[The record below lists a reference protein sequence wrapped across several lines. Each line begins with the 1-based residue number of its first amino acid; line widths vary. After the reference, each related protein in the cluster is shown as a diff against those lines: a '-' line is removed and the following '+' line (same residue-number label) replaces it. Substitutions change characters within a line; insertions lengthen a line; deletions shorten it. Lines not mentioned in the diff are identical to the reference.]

1 VGTDEF
7 LEFLARPEELDPV
20 WSWDDAAWA
29 RVALLEAWEN
39 EHGGEAE
46 PAVPSFDHPNQ
57 RLNVLVVGGDER
69 QRGLEAAV
77 QAKLDEAGLPIRVS
91 HLPTGWSGNWSHTLE
106 RALAEAERH
115 QALVLIRFMRTQFGR
130 SLRKGIRCPWVTC
143 PGVGVGQVVRR
154 VRKVATLA
162 GVGS

>member
-1 VGTDEF
+1 V
-7 LEFLARPEELDPV
+7 AREKEV
-20 WSWDDAAWA
+20 RGAK
-29 RVALLEAWEN
+29 
-39 EHGGEAE
+39 

-57 RLNVLVVGGDER
+57 KLNVLVVGGDER

-115 QALVLIRFMRTQFGR
+115 DALVLIKYMRTEFGK
-130 SLRKGIRCPWVTC
+130 SLRRGIDRPWVTC

-154 VRKVATLA
+154 VRKVAGL
-162 GVGS
+162 VGESP

>member
-1 VGTDEF
+1 MIANRRVGEGKGN
-7 LEFLARPEELDPV
+7 RPAGLTPSPRHTIEGPRLHRPLIPSAPV
-20 WSWDDAAWA
+20 QLPSPSL
-29 RVALLEAWEN
+29 RGPSSHLLEE
-39 EHGGEAE
+39 ERH
-46 PAVPSFDHPNQ
+46 
-57 RLNVLVVGGDER
+57 GDER

-115 QALVLIRFMRTQFGR
+115 QALVLIRFMRTWFGR

-154 VRKVATLA
+154 VRKVAGL
-162 GVGS
+162 VGGG